1 MNEKIKRPLRVIFMG
16 TSSFAVQPLRALY
29 ETEDV
34 ILVVTPPDRR
44 SGRGLTFM
52 ASPVREEAHRQGIH
66 SIQPGKI
73 RDPEA
78 VLALS
83 KASCDLIVVTAYG
96 QILPP
101 EVLEIPPLGCI
112 NIHASLLPKYR
123 GASPITTAI
132 VRGEKVTGVTTM
144 MMDQG
149 MDTGDILMQMS
160 LEIQDSETA
169 EELSERLSVLGSRS
183 ILKTLK
189 SLKEG
194 KLERAPQSEADATYT
209 PLLTKKHGE
218 IDWNQVPVQIRNHV
232 RGMNPWPGAYTLFQG
247 KSLKIWRVTPHEE
260 NDGPGRVLH
269 AKERLIVAVK
279 DGSVIIDELQLPG
292 KKRVSGT
299 EFLRGHHEIREGM
312 ILGR

>member
-1 MNEKIKRPLRVIFMG
+1 MG
-16 TSSFAVQPLRALY
+16 TSSFALMPLRVLC

-34 ILVVTPPDRR
+34 ALVVTQPDRKA
-44 SGRGLTFM
+44 GRGLMFM
-52 ASPVREEAHRQGIH
+52 ASPVKEESIHHGIRC
-66 SIQPGKI
+66 IQPEKI
-73 RDPEA
+73 SDPDV
-78 VLALS
+78 VLALRD
-83 KASCDLIVVTAYG
+83 ASCDLIVVTAYG

-132 VRGEKVTGVTTM
+132 VGGEKVTGVTTM
-144 MMDQG
+144 MMDHG

-169 EELSERLSVLGSRS
+169 EELSERLSVLGSRA

-189 SLKEG
+189 ALKDG
-194 KLERAPQSEADATYT
+194 KLERTPQSEADATYT
-209 PLLTKKHGE
+209 PLLNKKHGE
-218 IDWNQVPVQIRNHV
+218 IDWDQGPVQIRNHV

-260 NDGPGRVLH
+260 KAGPGRVLH
-269 AKERLIVAVK
+269 AKERLIIAVK

-292 KKRVSGT
+292 KKRVSGP
-299 EFLRGHHEIREGM
+299 EFLRGHHELREGM